1 MRLTKAI
8 INTSNLKKNFLNI
21 RRKVG
26 KSKIMAV
33 VKADA
38 YGHGIKTTLDALNVL
53 GKQKPEYFAVATP
66 DEGVELRQLKIKQPI
81 LIFDPLDK
89 FQVYKFFEFNLIPSV
104 FTQEH
109 LNILLKE
116 KKRLKSNKKILVHV
130 KIDTGMNRLG
140 VDYQGA
146 FEFIKKLSSDNN
158 NFKIDGIFTHFATSD
173 EVGSKYAILQIKRFD
188 EVIKSLKEDNI
199 NFGLAHAANSGAI
212 LDFPGAYY
220 DMVRPGISLYGY
232 YPSLQT
238 SESIKLY
245 PVMSLVSKVS
255 SVKKLKRGESVSYSR
270 KYFAKKETN
279 IISVPIGYADGFTR
293 ALTNKAQAIIN
304 EKIYNQVGAVTMD
317 RIMFDVGNDK
327 IKINDDVI
335 LIGEKGR
342 LKIDAWDWSK
352 KINTIPYEVTCGIS
366 KRVPRVIKN

>member
-1 MRLTKAI
+1 MRLTKSI

-21 RRKVG
+21 RKKVG
-26 KSKIMAV
+26 KANIMAV

-38 YGHGIKTTLDALNVL
+38 YGHGVKTAVDALNSL
-53 GKQKPEYFAVATP
+53 GRQKPEYFAVATP
-66 DEGVELRQLKIKQPI
+66 DEGAELRQLKIKQPI

-89 FQVYKFFEFNLIPSV
+89 FQVKKFFEFNLIPSV

-116 KKRLKSNKKILVHV
+116 KKRLKSNKRILIQV

-140 VDYQGA
+140 VDYKEA
-146 FEFIKKLSSDNN
+146 YKFIKKLSLDDN
-158 NFKIDGIFTHFATSD
+158 FIIDGIFTHFATSD
-173 EVGSKYAILQIKRFD
+173 EVGSKYAKLQIKRFD

-199 NFGLAHAANSGAI
+199 NYGLAHASNSGAI
-212 LDFPGAYY
+212 IDFPEAYY

-255 SVKKLKRGESVSYSR
+255 SIKKLLKGESVSYSR
-270 KYFAKKETN
+270 RYFTKKQTN

-304 EKIYNQVGAVTMD
+304 GKIYNQVGTVTMD

-335 LIGEKGR
+335 LVGSKGK

-366 KRVPRVIKN
+366 KRVPRFIKS